1 MTRIHVLGGTG
12 YAGRHVVAE
21 AAARGHQVTSYSR
34 GAPKESVPGVQY
46 VAAPV
51 QEDATLAAVV
61 DGAEVLVVALAPR
74 GELAGEVQGVVADLA
89 LRARTAGVRLGVLGG
104 AGSLHV
110 TPGGPLLSSLPDFP
124 DEIRPEAEEMGRVLE
139 DLRGSRTADLD
150 WFYVSPSPG
159 FGPWAEGEHTG
170 TYRLGDD
177 VVLNDEHGESTIS
190 GADYAHAI
198 VDEIEQPTHRQ
209 TRFTVGY

>member
-34 GAPKESVPGVQY
+34 SAPKESVPGVDY

-51 QEDATLAAVV
+51 QEDATLEAVV
-61 DGAEVLVVALAPR
+61 RDADVLVVALAPR
-74 GELAGEVQGVVADLA
+74 GELEGRVRGVVADLA
-89 LRARTAGVRLGVLGG
+89 DRAESARVRLGVLGG

-110 TPGGPLLSSLPDFP
+110 SPGGPLLSSLPDFP
-124 DEIRPEAEEMGRVLE
+124 AEIRPEAEEMGQVLD
-139 DLRGSRTADLD
+139 DLRRDRRELD

-159 FGPWAEGEHTG
+159 FGPWAEGQHTG
-170 TYRLGDD
+170 RFRIGDD
-177 VVLNDEHGESTIS
+177 VVLNDENGESTIS

-198 VDEIEQPTHRQ
+198 VDEIDTPTHRR